1 MTADFVTYR
10 KFIEKEP
17 ATALMDLLREHG
29 IACELEEDKKALGT
43 VFTGEDTASF
53 FRVRLQAQDFGRADV
68 LLKTQA
74 SQDIVEVDSDHYLFS
89 FTDQELQALLAAPD
103 EWNELDYQLAQ
114 RILNDR
120 GHALSPEMLER
131 FRQDRLQELAKP
143 DTKNRVWIV
152 IGYLLAAIGGWLG
165 IVIGWHLVTYKKT
178 LPNGQ
183 RVHDYSSVDR
193 AHGRRIIWLGIV
205 MAVAVTLWRVFA
217 SE

>member
-1 MTADFVTYR
+1 MMADFVTYR

-17 ATALMDLLREHG
+17 ATALMELLREHG
-29 IACELEEDKKALGT
+29 IVSELEEDKKSLGT

-53 FRVRLQAQDFGRADV
+53 FRVKLQAQDFGRADV

-74 SQDIVEVDSDHYLFS
+74 SQDMVEVDSDHYLFS

-114 RILNDR
+114 RILSDR
-120 GHALSPEMLER
+120 GHALSPEMLEKL
-131 FRQDRLQELAKP
+131 RQDRLQELARP

-178 LPNGQ
+178 LPDGQ
-183 RVHDYSSVDR
+183 RVHDYPPADR
-193 AHGRRIIWLGIV
+193 AHGRRIIGLGIV
-205 MAVAVTLWRVFA
+205 MAAAVTLWRVFA
-217 SE
+217 SQ